1 MFNRSPHAQGYPQ
14 KMRPSFGS
22 QVRSPRVWPIG
33 LGGTMPPGWAE
44 DVSNYETKS
53 LVHEDIEAIDLEE
66 GKWFKCKFCKNP
78 KD

>member
-1 MFNRSPHAQGYPQ
+1 MYLVIAPAVANFPLGDTI
-14 KMRPSFGS
+14 PSK
-22 QVRSPRVWPIG
+22 
-33 LGGTMPPGWAE
+33 WAE
-44 DVSNYETKS
+44 DVYNYEAAS